1 MSSPSCVM
9 GAKGTSIQILRHYLP
24 AMSMFLRSVSYPM
37 KLALSIMFGGRCEVC
52 GEITALEFVCS
63 SCLLRLPYV
72 DERMRPW
79 NRILQRFEGAIP
91 ICRAYSLCYYIKGQ
105 GSQRIVTSIKYRHAQ
120 ALGEWAGTFIAD
132 DALSSGIFDGVD
144 LLQPIPIHL
153 LRLLKR
159 SYNQSELIV
168 RGIRKRTGIPI
179 ASLVRRRKYNV
190 SQTKFHAMERRENV
204 VGAFEGRRKAI
215 LKALD
220 EKDRKGKEQLHIAIV
235 DDVIT
240 TGSTIINCAR
250 AIMQAVPERADE
262 ICFTVISLAISGR
275 SPIGAVTSEKL
286 NLPDATISN
295 EEFLALQHHPL
306 S

>member
-1 MSSPSCVM
+1 
-9 GAKGTSIQILRHYLP
+9 
-24 AMSMFLRSVSYPM
+24 
-37 KLALSIMFGGRCEVC
+37 MFGGRCELC
-52 GEITALEFVCS
+52 GEITAFEFVCS
-63 SCLLRLPYV
+63 RCLLRLPYV
-72 DERMRPW
+72 DERMRTE

-91 ICRAYSLCYYIKGQ
+91 ICRAYSLLYYVKGQ
-105 GSQRIVTSIKYRHAQ
+105 ESQRIVTSIKYRHAQ

-159 SYNQSELIV
+159 TYNQSELIV

-275 SPIGAVTSEKL
+275 DDGGFPP
-286 NLPDATISN
+286 N
-295 EEFLALQHHPL
+295 
-306 S
+306 